1 MAAGKGRG
9 SKHLLMSSLDMD
21 AYFGKVADNSHP
33 QAAHADHMTGHP
45 HTSELLDHSESFE
58 QFSQSIPDPFAEGYT
73 HAKHDR
79 VLAKS
84 GQTPPKL
91 GRIQSKSGKGL
102 AKSGQT
108 LLMPDSNQVNSG
120 RSISKSDQTHA
131 KIGTSS
137 SHPVI
142 REVAKAAQGSWTSD
156 GCQGLS
162 KMTASHT
169 GTDMPDLQL
178 GSMRQ
183 SKLRDA
189 ASNSVEA
196 ASSSMTVSHSK
207 ADARGSLA
215 AVNSHGLEQAHQQRQ
230 QQAGCVREPA
240 FALHHSMIAGIPAGT
255 QQTAA
260 AATAATD
267 TGKAGTRPSAVQG
280 AWPLLPHVTKLRHGQ
295 QLRQAAAEAAA
306 VAAGQAAKA
315 ESAVPLRTPP
325 TIAFNSK
332 AARHAMAAAEA
343 AAAAAS
349 LTGGQVM
356 HATAGSQEEPNE
368 GCIGQGQRA
377 GRLHAS
383 APVSPVNAGKQR
395 SSVLH
400 KACHGLSAA
409 VGRRTDCSSDIVN
422 VSDPQYVAGPDDKGQ
437 LHNTAWQSCSAN
449 GMTGSASAPNS
460 PLPVKHAAG
469 VESQRTTCA
478 QSQQSGVLHH
488 KALQQP
494 LDMTAQ
500 QAKSLSE
507 RQAWPSGSDPQLG
520 GHSPQDQGW
529 QQEEEQEQSPP
540 KSLQWSRHDSKLGS
554 HSASTWQQ
562 QQEEE
567 QWMHPEVQQGCQ
579 GGSRLGPQ
587 WQQEEGEDP
596 FRASAMF
603 PVYAELTG
611 SSNASGSSPMTDCTN
626 QLASTGIHSHQ
637 HKLVQHKFA
646 QSRHRR
652 HASKYAADVSKV
664 ADSEFALHQAFAKQK
679 CAYSSQ
685 QACGSVP
692 AAEPMAAQRLTCSA
706 SDAAAAL
713 TSLSEEDFW
722 QAAQADLTDT
732 VETVKHK
739 SRLCDA
745 CSQASTPEKVHQ
757 MKALS
762 GSIAQ
767 TPKPGTHEAHYS
779 RITPLMG
786 MLMLPVPASKACSSS
801 QVVLHT
807 VLCMAC

>member
-1 MAAGKGRG
+1 MAAGKGRS
-9 SKHLLMSSLDMD
+9 SKHLLLSSLDMD
-21 AYFGKVADNSHP
+21 AYFGKVANNSHA

-73 HAKHDR
+73 HAELDR

-84 GQTPPKL
+84 GQTPPKV
-91 GRIQSKSGKGL
+91 GRVQSKSGKGL

-108 LLMPDSNQVNSG
+108 LPMPDSNQVNSG
-120 RSISKSDQTHA
+120 RGISKSDQTHA
-131 KIGTSS
+131 KTGTSS
-137 SHPVI
+137 RHPVT
-142 REVAKAAQGSWTSD
+142 RDVSKVDQGSWTSH

-162 KMTASHT
+162 EMTASHT
-169 GTDMPDLQL
+169 GTDTPDLQL

-183 SKLRDA
+183 STLRA
-189 ASNSVEA
+189 GISNTVEA
-196 ASSSMTVSHSK
+196 ATSSMTVSHPK
-207 ADARGSLA
+207 ANARDSMA
-215 AVNSHGLEQAHQQRQ
+215 AMNSHGLEQAQQQQQRQ
-230 QQAGCVREPA
+230 QQAACVRAPEV
-240 FALHHSMIAGIPAGT
+240 ALHHSTPAGIPAST

-260 AATAATD
+260 AAATATAATD
-267 TGKAGTRPSAVQG
+267 TGKAGTRPFAVQG
-280 AWPLLPHVTKLRHGQ
+280 AWPLMPHVTKLRHGQ
-295 QLRQAAAEAAA
+295 QLRQAAAE
-306 VAAGQAAKA
+306 AAGQAAKA

-356 HATAGSQEEPNE
+356 HAVNGSQEEPNQ
-368 GCIGQGQRA
+368 GCSGQSPRA
-377 GRLHAS
+377 GRWHAS
-383 APVSPVNAGKQR
+383 APASPMNAGKQR

-409 VGRRTDCSSDIVN
+409 VGRRTDCISDIV
-422 VSDPQYVAGPDDKGQ
+422 VVGAPQYVGDPVCKGQ
-437 LHNTAWQSCSAN
+437 LYNTARQSCSAG
-449 GMTGSASAPNS
+449 GMKGSASAPNS
-460 PLPVKHAAG
+460 PQPVKHAAG
-469 VESQRTTCA
+469 VESQRATFA
-478 QSQQSGVLHH
+478 QSQQSGMLHH

-494 LDMTAQ
+494 PDMTAQ
-500 QAKSLSE
+500 QAKSL
-507 RQAWPSGSDPQLG
+507 PDCHVTSGSDPQHG
-520 GHSPQDQGW
+520 GHTSQNQGW
-529 QQEEEQEQSPP
+529 QHDKEEEQLPP
-540 KSLQWSRHDSKLGS
+540 EAQHWFQHDSKLGS
-554 HSASTWQQ
+554 HPVSTWQQ

-567 QWMHPEVQQGCQ
+567 HWMPPEVQQGCK
-579 GGSRLGPQ
+579 GGSQLGSR
-587 WQQEEGEDP
+587 WQQQEGEDP
-596 FRASAMF
+596 FKASTMF
-603 PVYAELTG
+603 PVYAELAG
-611 SSNASGSSPMTDCTN
+611 SSNASGSSPLTDCTN

-637 HKLVQHKFA
+637 HALVPHTFA

-652 HASKYAADVSKV
+652 HASKSAADVSKV
-664 ADSEFALHQAFAKQK
+664 ADLALALHQASAKGRHT
-679 CAYSSQ
+679 CSGQ
-685 QACGSVP
+685 QACVSVP
-692 AAEPMAAQRLTCSA
+692 AADPMPAQRLTCSA

-722 QAAQADLTDT
+722 QAARADLTNT

-757 MKALS
+757 MKAL
-762 GSIAQ
+762 IAQ
-767 TPKPGTHEAHYS
+767 TPKAGMLEAHYS
-779 RITPLMG
+779 GITPLLG

>member
-108 LLMPDSNQVNSG
+108 LPMPDSNQVNSG
-120 RSISKSDQTHA
+120 RGISKSDQTHA

-137 SHPVI
+137 RHPVM
-142 REVAKAAQGSWTSD
+142 REVAQVAQDSWTSD
-156 GCQGLS
+156 GSPGLTE
-162 KMTASHT
+162 MTASHT

-230 QQAGCVREPA
+230 QQAGCVREPE

-267 TGKAGTRPSAVQG
+267 TGKAGTRPFAVQG

-422 VSDPQYVAGPDDKGQ
+422 VSDPQYVGGPDDKGQ

-469 VESQRTTCA
+469 VESQRATCA

-579 GGSRLGPQ
+579 GGSRLEPQ

>member
-1 MAAGKGRG
+1 
-9 SKHLLMSSLDMD
+9 MSSLNMD
-21 AYFGKVADNSHP
+21 AYFGKVAHNSHP

-108 LLMPDSNQVNSG
+108 LLMPDSNRVNSG
-120 RSISKSDQTHA
+120 RGIWKSDQTHA
-131 KIGTSS
+131 RIGISTR
-137 SHPVI
+137 HPVMK
-142 REVAKAAQGSWTSD
+142 EVSKVDQGSWNSD

-162 KMTASHT
+162 EMTASYT
-169 GTDMPDLQL
+169 GTGMPDLQL

-183 SKLRDA
+183 SKLRAA
-189 ASNSVEA
+189 ASNTVEA

-207 ADARGSLA
+207 ANARGSLA
-215 AVNSHGLEQAHQQRQ
+215 AMNSHGLEQAQQQQQ
-230 QQAGCVREPA
+230 QQALCVREPK
-240 FALHHSMIAGIPAGT
+240 FALHHSMPAGIPAGT

-260 AATAATD
+260 AAAAAAAATN
-267 TGKAGTRPSAVQG
+267 TGKAGARPFAVQG

-315 ESAVPLRTPP
+315 ESAVSLRTPP

-332 AARHAMAAAEA
+332 AACHAMAAAEA

-356 HATAGSQEEPNE
+356 HAVTGSQEEPTQ
-368 GCIGQGQRA
+368 GCSGHSLRA

-383 APVSPVNAGKQR
+383 APASPMNVGKQH

-422 VSDPQYVAGPDDKGQ
+422 VSDPQYVGGPDDKGQ
-437 LHNTAWQSCSAN
+437 LHNTAWQSCSAG
-449 GMTGSASAPNS
+449 GMKGSTSAPNS

-469 VESQRTTCA
+469 VESQRATTA
-478 QSQQSGVLHH
+478 QSQQLGVLHH
-488 KALQQP
+488 EALQQQP
-494 LDMTAQ
+494 SDTTAQ

-507 RQAWPSGSDPQLG
+507 RQVTSGSDPQLG

-529 QQEEEQEQSPP
+529 QQEKVQEQLPP
-540 KSLQWSRHDSKLGS
+540 KSQHWSRHDSELGS
-554 HSASTWQQ
+554 HPASTWQQ
-562 QQEEE
+562 EGEQQ
-567 QWMHPEVQQGCQ
+567 MPAEVQQGCH
-579 GGSRLGPQ
+579 GGSQLGSR
-587 WQQEEGEDP
+587 WQQQEGEDP
-596 FRASAMF
+596 FKASAMF
-603 PVYAELTG
+603 PVYAELAG
-611 SSNASGSSPMTDCTN
+611 SCNASGSSPLVDCTN

-637 HKLVQHKFA
+637 HALVPHKLA

-652 HASKYAADVSKV
+652 HASKSTADVCKI
-664 ADSEFALHQAFAKQK
+664 ADAALALHQASAKGRHT
-679 CAYSSQ
+679 YSGQ
-685 QACGSVP
+685 RACGSVP
-692 AAEPMAAQRLTCSA
+692 AAEPMPAQRLTCSA

-745 CSQASTPEKVHQ
+745 CSQASSPEKVHQ
-757 MKALS
+757 MKALI

-779 RITPLMG
+779 GITPLLG
-786 MLMLPVPASKACSSS
+786 MLILPVPASKACSSS